1 MHFYLLF
8 GQILIFLLPCITQDD
23 YSHEKRHD
31 GAHCALFPKARFLQQ
46 SSPLLSPV
54 LMIKVFTTQRY
65 YKFTKPSNKQA
76 KIRPFSPHHCGQ
88 RFSAGS
94 SITAPPSP
102 SPWPALLLPH
112 HRGQRFSAGSSKTSP
127 LLYLFIF
134 SYYEFPWYLNI
145 LQSLIPYFRRTSE
158 MLLGMSA
165 DNVIIGGVQVHYI
178 EENTLDA

>member
-1 MHFYLLF
+1 
-8 GQILIFLLPCITQDD
+8 
-23 YSHEKRHD
+23 
-31 GAHCALFPKARFLQQ
+31 
-46 SSPLLSPV
+46 
-54 LMIKVFTTQRY
+54 MIKVFTTQRY
-65 YKFTKPSNKQA
+65 YKFTKSSNKQE
-76 KIRPFSPHHCGQ
+76 KIRPFSPHHRGQ
-88 RFSAGS
+88 HFSAGP
-94 SITAPPSP
+94 SITVASTSPQVPP
-102 SPWPALLLPH
+102 SPWPALLRWFLHHRGQRFSFPHHCGQRFSFPH

-165 DNVIIGGVQVHYI
+165 DNVIIGGVLVHNI

>member
-76 KIRPFSPHHCGQ
+76 KIRPFSPLSPWPALL
-88 RFSAGS
+88 R
-94 SITAPPSP
+94 PP
-102 SPWPALLLPH
+102 SPWPALFRWSLH

-165 DNVIIGGVQVHYI
+165 DNVIIGGVLVHNI